1 MTPSEV
7 KTPLKPGK
15 TPEKNDKPVERR
27 EALEA
32 NPWHQAMEQLER
44 AGAKMNMEQLVLE
57 RLRHC
62 KRILTVSVP
71 VRMDDGSLKVF
82 EGYRIQHN
90 LDRGPAKGGIRF
102 HPQVSLDEVKAL
114 AFWMTMKCSVVN
126 LPYGGAKGGIICDP
140 KKMSIGEIERMTR
153 RYTTEISIIIGPD
166 KDIPAPDVNT
176 NAQIMGW
183 VMDTYSMSVGYS
195 CPGVVTGKPID
206 IGGSLGRNEAT
217 GRGVFYVTRE
227 LAAVRGFDLR
237 KAPVAIQGFGNVGS
251 NAAKVFA
258 EHGCK
263 VVGVSDVGG
272 GLYDAKGLDIDDIM
286 AYRAKHDT
294 IAGYSKAEAVDAD
307 KFVEVP
313 CDILIPAAMENTI
326 TAENA
331 PRIQAKYVIEGANGP
346 TSNEADRIL
355 HARGVMVVPDILA
368 NAGGVTVSYFEW
380 VQDIQAYF
388 WSEKEINARLQD
400 IIVKA
405 FRDVYETAQKEKV
418 DMRLA
423 AFMVGL
429 TRLAKAVRIRGTF
442 P

>member
-1 MTPSEV
+1 MTPSTE
-7 KTPLKPGK
+7 KTPLKPVK
-15 TPEKNDKPVERR
+15 TPEKPVEHR

-32 NPWHQAMEQLER
+32 NPWRQAMEQLDR
-44 AGAKMNMEQLVLE
+44 AGDKMKMEPLILE

-183 VMDTYSMSVGYS
+183 IMDTYSMSVGYS

-227 LAAVRGFDLR
+227 LANVRGFDLR

-263 VVGVSDVGG
+263 VVGISDVGG
-272 GLYDAKGLDIDDIM
+272 GLYNGAGLDVDDII
-286 AYRAKHDT
+286 AYRTKHET
-294 IAGYSKAEAVDAD
+294 IAGYTKAEHVSAD
-307 KFVEVP
+307 TFVEVP

-331 PRIQAKYVIEGANGP
+331 ARIKAKYIVEGANGP

-355 HARGVMVVPDILA
+355 NARGVVVVPDILA

-405 FRDVYETAQKEKV
+405 FREVYDVAQKEKV
-418 DMRLA
+418 DLRLA

>member
-1 MTPSEV
+1 MTPSEKTMV
-7 KTPLKPGK
+7 KPS
-15 TPEKNDKPVERR
+15 KPVEKSVSERA
-27 EALEA
+27 EAHES

-44 AGAKMNMEQLVLE
+44 AGSKMKMEELILE

-114 AFWMTMKCSVVN
+114 AFWMTMKCAVVN
-126 LPYGGAKGGIICDP
+126 LPYGGAKGGVICDP
-140 KKMSIGEIERMTR
+140 KKMSIGEIERLTR
-153 RYTTEISIIIGPD
+153 RYTSEISIIIGPD

-176 NAQIMGW
+176 NEQIMGW
-183 VMDTYSMSVGYS
+183 IMDTYSMMIGYS
-195 CPGVVTGKPID
+195 CSGVVTGKPIEA
-206 IGGSLGRNEAT
+206 GGSLGRKEAT

-263 VVGVSDVGG
+263 IVGVSDVGG
-272 GLYDAKGLDIDDIM
+272 GLYDATGLDVDDIM

-294 IAGYSKAEAVDAD
+294 IAGYPRAEHVPAE
-307 KFVEVP
+307 KFVEVQ

-326 TAENA
+326 THENA
-331 PRIQAKYVIEGANGP
+331 PNIKAKYIIEGANGP

-355 HARGVMVVPDILA
+355 HSRGVMVVPDILA

-380 VQDIQAYF
+380 VQDRMGYF
-388 WSEKEINARLQD
+388 WSEAMVNERLGEIMTRSFQD
-400 IIVKA
+400 V
-405 FRDVYETAQKEKV
+405 
-418 DMRLA
+418 L
-423 AFMVGL
+423 
-429 TRLAKAVRIRGTF
+429 RLAKQHNVNMRTAAYMVSISRVATVHRLRGIYA
-442 P
+442 